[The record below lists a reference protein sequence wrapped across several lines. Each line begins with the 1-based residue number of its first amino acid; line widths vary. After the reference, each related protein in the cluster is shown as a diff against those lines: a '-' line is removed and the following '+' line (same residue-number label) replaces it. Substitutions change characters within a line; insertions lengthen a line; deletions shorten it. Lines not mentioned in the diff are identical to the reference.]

1 MSSKVKNK
9 NKVAKLTRN
18 HFLTASN
25 TWEKNLCGWELKP
38 KQIKARV
45 TNESCLK
52 YLWERIWWNEAYQ
65 WKLLR
70 NATFENFES
79 NSLLKKLI

>member
-25 TWEKNLCGWELKP
+25 TWEKNLCG
-38 KQIKARV
+38 
-45 TNESCLK
+45 
-52 YLWERIWWNEAYQ
+52 
-65 WKLLR
+65 
-70 NATFENFES
+70 
-79 NSLLKKLI
+79 